1 MDLNYLGWSQAMAP
15 VIMGHPER
23 PELSDELEASFCRTD
38 PDRARAFARATFL
51 SDNRADLPRIPVPT
65 LIVDCTEDAIAPRS
79 VGRYVHTHVPD
90 SRLVTLNATGHCPHV
105 SDPDVTAEAIA
116 EFAAPA

>member
-1 MDLNYLGWSQAMAP
+1 
-15 VIMGHPER
+15 MGHPPER